1 MIIRHRFY
9 ELSMDGLILLNTFLM
24 LLRLSPYAI
33 TKSTSITVGHWMIVL
48 LFLFLFEIIIKCYA
62 LSPSMYWNISIFNK
76 IDVFSVGGSIGFIVL
91 KWIGIFQEDE
101 QSAWSD
107 IFLLVRNIRMLRIL
121 RMNQAFRVISAT
133 VVEIAPALMRYMAV
147 LAALFYA
154 FALIGM
160 EFFAGV
166 LSRECLPLDYET
178 MYECEERTYRL
189 EHSSYGANNYW
200 SNNFNTLPRALIT
213 LFEQM
218 VVNNWVIVME
228 GTVAGFNSDWPR
240 IYFIIFWVC
249 CVVITMNVLVA
260 FLIDAY
266 QAHVAS
272 IALRVKKWERET
284 RRRLHSQSS
293 MPEDLKRSTS
303 ISSGKRRASTV
314 DENYRAVERKLSE
327 EETKWQRRLRA
338 AACRLGYDISMYS
351 VRREKGVGDFYQDLF
366 KEN

>member
-1 MIIRHRFY
+1 
-9 ELSMDGLILLNTFLM
+9 
-24 LLRLSPYAI
+24 
-33 TKSTSITVGHWMIVL
+33 
-48 LFLFLFEIIIKCYA
+48 
-62 LSPSMYWNISIFNK
+62 
-76 IDVFSVGGSIGFIVL
+76 
-91 KWIGIFQEDE
+91 
-101 QSAWSD
+101 
-107 IFLLVRNIRMLRIL
+107 
-121 RMNQAFRVISAT
+121 MNQAFRVISAT

-240 IYFIIFWVC
+240 IYFIIFW
-249 CVVITMNVLVA
+249 
-260 FLIDAY
+260 
-266 QAHVAS
+266 
-272 IALRVKKWERET
+272 
-284 RRRLHSQSS
+284 
-293 MPEDLKRSTS
+293 
-303 ISSGKRRASTV
+303 
-314 DENYRAVERKLSE
+314 
-327 EETKWQRRLRA
+327 
-338 AACRLGYDISMYS
+338 
-351 VRREKGVGDFYQDLF
+351 
-366 KEN
+366 